1 MTKYLNGRVSGIEIF
16 QQAEVLSIDHALL
29 LSDGI
34 LVLNPLVYSD
44 RFRTGH
50 SFFEVPS
57 VVPACGRVVCEF
69 GFNTNIQDGDC
80 GKAITHCFEA

>member
-1 MTKYLNGRVSGIEIF
+1 VTKYLNGRVSGIEIF
-16 QQAEVLSIDHALL
+16 QQAQVLSIDHALL

-50 SFFEVPS
+50 SLF
-57 VVPACGRVVCEF
+57 
-69 GFNTNIQDGDC
+69 
-80 GKAITHCFEA
+80 

>member
-1 MTKYLNGRVSGIEIF
+1 MTGRHWEILKQMMVCDKYLNGRVSGIEIF

-50 SFFEVPS
+50 SLF
-57 VVPACGRVVCEF
+57 
-69 GFNTNIQDGDC
+69 
-80 GKAITHCFEA
+80 